1 MILIIKGFVI
11 GIGKIIPGV
20 SGAMM
25 AMSLGVYEQAMQAI
39 SEYRK
44 NPIAHFKY
52 LCQLGI
58 GAMIAI
64 ILGSKLIAYFLNN
77 YYLATMLLFIGLIF
91 GGIPSIV
98 RETQVSKSKIKHLVI
113 FILAFLVVF
122 LFSFLGKQNL
132 FVNVDNLPLQM
143 FLYMIIGVIDAVT
156 MVIPGISGT
165 AIMML
170 LGCYHLFINLLSS
183 LSDVTMIIS
192 NLKLLLPMAIGLLIG
207 VIMTAKLMNYLFKK
221 HKQGAYCGILG
232 FAISSIFLLFS
243 TLFNQNYSF
252 FEIIIGLLCLVI
264 GIYLGNHLGE
274 A

>member
-98 RETQVSKSKIKHLVI
+98 HKTQVSKSKIKHFVI

-132 FVNVDNLPLQM
+132 FVNADNLPLQM

-192 NLKLLLPMAIGLLIG
+192 NLKLLLPMAMGLLIG

-221 HKQGAYCGILG
+221 HKQGTYCGILG

-243 TLFNQNYSF
+243 TLFNQSYSF

-274 A
+274 T